1 MAVSIQWPDVQ
12 KLMRQIGFSDA
23 DLRHFRTVAEI
34 YATGVEKRFLNALR
48 DSSRERRVARKI
60 MRDATK

>member
-34 YATGVEKRFLNALR
+34 YATGAEK
-48 DSSRERRVARKI
+48 
-60 MRDATK
+60 